1 MIKNFL
7 LLTLFTY
14 ALFAQEYPSF
24 TSQELQNL
32 DRSDRIAKN
41 RILDYEKQ
49 VKICSSLPRKK
60 QLQKINFYLNT
71 LLPQYDAIINKKED
85 NWATPKE
92 FLRVGYGDC
101 EDYVI
106 IKYYTLIHLGFDEKK
121 LFITVVKEKFY
132 GGYHMVLSYFKYKGK
147 SPLVLDNLSFKI
159 LPMSKRSD
167 LEAQYYINSTGVYK
181 LLKNNQLHKVA
192 DKYKEFEELQKKVS
206 KNN

>member
-7 LLTLFTY
+7 LFTLFTY
-14 ALFAQEYPSF
+14 ALLAQEYPHF

-71 LLPQYDAIINKKED
+71 LLPQYDAVINKKED

-181 LLKNNQLHKVA
+181 LLENNQLHKVA
-192 DKYKEFEELQKKVS
+192 DKYKAFEELQKKVS

>member
-1 MIKNFL
+1 MKKTFL
-7 LLTLFTY
+7 FLILSTFYLY
-14 ALFAQEYPSF
+14 AYSYPSF
-24 TSQELQNL
+24 TTHELCSIEK
-32 DRSDRIAKN
+32 SDRIAKN

-49 VKICSSLPRKK
+49 IKCCSSLSRKK

-71 LLPQYDAIINKKED
+71 LLPQYDAVINKKED
-85 NWATPKE
+85 NWETPKE
-92 FLRVGYGDC
+92 FLRVGHGDC
-101 EDYVI
+101 EDYVL
-106 IKYYTLIHLGFDEKK
+106 IKYYSLIRLGFDEKK
-121 LFITVVKEKFY
+121 LFITVVKEKYY

-181 LLKNNQLHKVA
+181 LLENNKLYKVA
-192 DKYKEFEELQKKVS
+192 DKYKEFEELQQKVS

>member
-7 LLTLFTY
+7 LFTLFTY
-14 ALFAQEYPSF
+14 ALFAQEYPHF

-71 LLPQYDAIINKKED
+71 LLPQYDAVINKKED

-181 LLKNNQLHKVA
+181 LLENNQLHKVA
-192 DKYKEFEELQKKVS
+192 DKYKAFEELQKKVS